1 MPVTVSWQTVSGT
14 LVSVGLLYFILTQL
28 LRRRKKAD
36 IRGKVVLITGAS
48 SGLGEGEN
56 IFLLQRR
63 KLDQNEN

>member
-28 LRRRKKAD
+28 LRQRKKAD

-56 IFLLQRR
+56 ILLQRR
-63 KLDQNEN
+63 KLDQK